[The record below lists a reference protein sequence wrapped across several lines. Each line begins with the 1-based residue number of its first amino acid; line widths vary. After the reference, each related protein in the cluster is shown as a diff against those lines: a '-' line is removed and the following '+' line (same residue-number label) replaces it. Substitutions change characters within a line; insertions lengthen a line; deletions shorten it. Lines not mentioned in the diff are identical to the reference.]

1 MTGRCEFL
9 EFLRAEILA
18 VCEDETAADRI
29 EREVR
34 LAFGSERVYVPA
46 LPDSR
51 RDEALRLMRSGMT
64 PEQAARRVGV
74 HVTTT
79 YRWRKSVRRK
89 PADAGLGRGN
99 WVL

>member
-18 VCEDETAADRI
+18 ACEDEALADRI

-34 LAFGSERVYVPA
+34 LTFGGERTYIPT

-51 RDEALRLMRSGMT
+51 RSEAMRLLKSGMA
-64 PEQAARRVGV
+64 PEQVARRVGV
-74 HVTTT
+74 HAVTV
-79 YRWRKSVRRK
+79 YRWRRAAPRRHGGG
-89 PADAGLGRGN
+89 GLGRSD

>member
-18 VCEDETAADRI
+18 VCEDEAAADRI

-34 LAFGSERVYVPA
+34 LAFGGERAYIPTI
-46 LPDSR
+46 PDSR

-64 PEQAARRVGV
+64 PEQAARRVGA
-74 HVTTT
+74 HVVTV
-79 YRWRKSVRRK
+79 YRWRKAACKKRTDS
-89 PADAGLGRGN
+89 GLGRGE

>member
-18 VCEDETAADRI
+18 ACEDEALADRI
-29 EREVR
+29 ERELR

-51 RDEALRLMRSGMT
+51 RDEALRLMQGGMT
-64 PEQAARRVGV
+64 PEQAARRVGA
-74 HVTTT
+74 HTVTA
-79 YRWRKSVRRK
+79 YRWRKAARRK
-89 PADAGLGRGN
+89 RPDSGLGRGD